1 MGKAV
6 RHPPRIFRVN
16 WFRKDAR
23 GKFIWPGF
31 GENMRVLEWIV
42 GRCHGIAHGV
52 NTTLGIIPRHEDLN
66 WSGLQTF
73 LPEQY
78 EEISRVDAAAWR
90 EEVVAHDQLLEQ
102 LGTRLSP
109 ALALC
114 RSQLHGKLAA

>member
-1 MGKAV
+1 MTNG
-6 RHPPRIFRVN
+6 
-16 WFRKDAR
+16 
-23 GKFIWPGF
+23 
-31 GENMRVLEWIV
+31 
-42 GRCHGIAHGV
+42 HGIAHGV

-66 WSGLQTF
+66 WNGLQAF

-102 LGTRLSP
+102 LGTRLPP